1 MKILT
6 AITVLLLLFV
16 SSSISFAA
24 NYPFGL
30 HNVAR
35 DLNSVK
41 GLGVHQV
48 RIAAITWDSIEPQKG
63 TYNFTTTDQAILK
76 HQEGN
81 VRSIVATM
89 RDINMWGGNLVAQTG
104 YDPKDPLT
112 ANSGFPSD
120 IEAWKAFI
128 NAVVERYDGDGVND
142 MPGLV
147 FPVKYWQI
155 EGEWQWQWKDTTE
168 NYLNFL
174 DISYQEIKKA
184 DPTATVIA
192 GAVTGATAFAV
203 GEGFDPGGYFERDD
217 GTGGSILVSQSQLV
231 NSPIYQKNLRKA
243 NNLLKYGQN
252 SFDILDIH
260 LYSSTASTIT
270 PAMNWLK
277 STMAT
282 YGYVKPVWSLEN
294 AGPLYNYREDI
305 HAREVVKRYLFSA
318 TSGIEKTFWS
328 SLHVTEGWPDKFLF
342 LSLIDEFNRKKQAF
356 YTYKLLVS
364 KIDGYDTI
372 EILNIGAGVNC
383 FKVMR
388 QNAATYI
395 MWSDQ
400 GATGTLT
407 LPNSILRVTNSATF
421 RSKTFRYGGG
431 DLSLKLWDDP
441 LILEV
446 Q

>member
-1 MKILT
+1 M
-6 AITVLLLLFV
+6 
-16 SSSISFAA
+16 SFAA

-30 HNVAR
+30 HNVGV
-35 DLNSVK
+35 DVNSLK
-41 GLGVHQV
+41 GLGAQQV
-48 RIAAITWDSIEPQKG
+48 RVAGITWDLIEPQKG
-63 TYNFTTTDQAILK
+63 VYNFAATDQAILK
-76 HQEGN
+76 LQNGN
-81 VRSIVATM
+81 ASLIVATM
-89 RDINMWGGNLVAQTG
+89 RDINMWGGNLAAQVG
-104 YDPKDPLT
+104 YNPLDPLT

-120 IEAWKAFI
+120 IGAWKAFI

-142 MPGLV
+142 MPGLI
-147 FPVKYWQI
+147 FPIKYWQI
-155 EGEWQWQWKDTTE
+155 EGEWQWQWKDTTD

-192 GAVTGATAFAV
+192 GAITGAIAFAV
-203 GEGFDPGGYFERDD
+203 GEGFDPSGYFERDD
-217 GTGGSILVSQSQLV
+217 GAGGSVLVSRSQLV
-231 NSPIYQKNLRKA
+231 NNPMYQRDLQKA
-243 NNLLKYGQN
+243 NSLLNYGQN

-270 PAMNWLK
+270 PAMDWLK
-277 STMAT
+277 STMAA

-294 AGPLYNYREDI
+294 AGPLYNYREDT

-328 SLHVTEGWPDKFLF
+328 SLRVTKGWPDKYLF

-388 QNAATYI
+388 QNATTYI

-400 GATGTLT
+400 GARGTLT
-407 LPNSILRVTNSATF
+407 LPASNLRVTNSVTLK
-421 RSKTFRYGGG
+421 SKTFRYGGG
-431 DLSLKLWDDP
+431 NLSLKFWNDP

>member
-1 MKILT
+1 VKILT
-6 AITVLLLLFV
+6 AVTTLLLLFF
-16 SSSISFAA
+16 SSISFAA

-30 HNVAR
+30 HAVGSDA
-35 DLNSVK
+35 NSVK
-41 GLGVHQV
+41 GLGVQQI
-48 RIAAITWDSIEPQKG
+48 RIAPITWDSIEPQKG
-63 TYNFTTTDQAILK
+63 TYDFTANDQIIMKL
-76 HQEGN
+76 QQGN
-81 VRSIVATM
+81 VSLIVATI
-89 RDINMWGGNLVAQTG
+89 RDINMWGGNLVAQAS
-104 YDPKDPLT
+104 YDPQNPLS
-112 ANSGFPSD
+112 AKSGFPGD
-120 IEAWKAFI
+120 IAAWKAFI
-128 NAVVERYDGDGVND
+128 NAIVERYDGDGVND
-142 MPGLV
+142 MPGLI

-155 EGEWQWQWKDTTE
+155 ESEWQWQWNDTTQ

-174 DISYQEIKKA
+174 DISYQEVKKA

-192 GAVTGATAFAV
+192 GAITGAIAFAV
-203 GEGFDPGGYFERDD
+203 GEGFDPSGYFEIDN
-217 GTGGSILVSQSQLV
+217 GTGGNVLVSQSQLV
-231 NSPIYQKNLRKA
+231 SSSSYQKALKQV
-243 NNLLKYGQN
+243 NNLLNYGQN

-260 LYSSTASTIT
+260 LYSTKASTIT
-270 PAMNWLK
+270 PAMDWLK

-294 AGPLYNYREDI
+294 AGPQYNYNEDI
-305 HAREVVKRYLFSA
+305 HAREVVKRYLFSI

-328 SLHVTEGWPDKFLF
+328 SLHVAKGWPDKYRL

-356 YTYKLLVS
+356 YTYKLLAQ

-388 QNAATYI
+388 QNAVTYI

-407 LPNSILRVTNSATF
+407 LPTSELRFTNALTLK
-421 RSKTFRYGGG
+421 RKTFRHGGG
-431 DLSLKLWDDP
+431 DLSFKLWDDP
-441 LILEV
+441 IILEV